1 MNFPSRIKFL
11 TFLKDK
17 HKSYELKF
25 PIETVFNAINNIPP
39 SVGLWSDSNII
50 LKYFDGKDFTIQ
62 LIRLNADV
70 TSPKLA
76 SKLFGEIEKQ
86 NDSETILRTTVKCTP
101 GTYISFFISI
111 LGGLIFLGRLLFSH
125 GDIEN
130 LLWAILMLGVFPYL
144 LTWFKNVSDISIAEN
159 FEEYLS
165 KELKK

>member
-1 MNFPSRIKFL
+1 M
-11 TFLKDK
+11 
-17 HKSYELKF
+17 
-25 PIETVFNAINNIPP
+25 
-39 SVGLWSDSNII
+39 

-111 LGGLIFLGRLLFSH
+111 LGGLIFLGKLLFSH
-125 GDIEN
+125 ADIEN

-144 LTWFKNVSDISIAEN
+144 LTWFKNVSDTAITEN
-159 FEEYLS
+159 FEDYLS
-165 KELKK
+165 KELKT